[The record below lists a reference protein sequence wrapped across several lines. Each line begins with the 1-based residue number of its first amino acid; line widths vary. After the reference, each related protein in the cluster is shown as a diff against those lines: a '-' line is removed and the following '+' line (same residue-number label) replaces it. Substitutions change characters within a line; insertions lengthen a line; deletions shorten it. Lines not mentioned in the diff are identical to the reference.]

1 MDEIQIRKEA
11 FNAGVKA
18 ERDAIKV
25 YLQDQ
30 VELLESE
37 RGYWIA
43 ENILDDIKRR
53 DEKDQFPLTEYPEA
67 LCSSINP

>member
-18 ERDAIKV
+18 ERDAIKA

-37 RGYWIA
+37 RGYWVA
-43 ENILDDIKRR
+43 EYILDDIKRR